1 MERCVVGRH
10 RGSMASPE
18 RQSVAPAGP
27 IIDTRLVAALERLDD
42 SRRPIAETYRRLGVV
57 ARELQLVRPSYE
69 QVRTLVHRARRRGR
83 YPSAGDVLLD
93 TLLQTQQPAIF
104 GDWLVGTYPIRRS

>member
-1 MERCVVGRH
+1 
-10 RGSMASPE
+10 MASPD
-18 RQSVAPAGP
+18 RQSVAPSGP
-27 IIDTRLVAALERLDD
+27 IIDSRLVAALERLDD

-69 QVRTLVHRARRRGR
+69 QVRMLVHRARRRGR

-93 TLLQTQQPAIF
+93 LMFQTQQPGVI
-104 GDWLVGTYPIRRS
+104 GEIVVGTYPVRRY

>member
-1 MERCVVGRH
+1 
-10 RGSMASPE
+10 MASPD
-18 RQSVAPAGP
+18 RQSVAPSGP

-42 SRRPIAETYRRLGVV
+42 PRRPIAETYRRLAVV

-69 QVRTLVHRARRRGR
+69 QTRTLVHRARRRGR

-93 TLLQTQQPAIF
+93 IVF
-104 GDWLVGTYPIRRS
+104 RRSSRPSSATGSSARIRSRSD

>member
-1 MERCVVGRH
+1 VLVGHREVV
-10 RGSMASPE
+10 ASVD
-18 RQSVAPAGP
+18 RQSVTPSGP
-27 IIDTRLVAALERLDD
+27 IIDSRLVAALERLDD
-42 SRRPIAETYRRLGVV
+42 TRWPIAETHRRLAAV

-93 TLLQTQQPAIF
+93 IMFQTQQPAVF
-104 GDWLVGTYPIRRS
+104 GDWLVGTYPIRRN

>member
-1 MERCVVGRH
+1 
-10 RGSMASPE
+10 MASAD
-18 RQSVAPAGP
+18 RLSVAPSGP
-27 IIDTRLVAALERLDD
+27 IIDSRLVAALERLDD
-42 SRRPIAETYRRLGVV
+42 TRRPIAETYRRLGIV
-57 ARELQLVRPSYE
+57 ARELRLVRPSYE

-93 TLLQTQQPAIF
+93 IMFQTQQPAIF

>member
-1 MERCVVGRH
+1 
-10 RGSMASPE
+10 MASAD
-18 RQSVAPAGP
+18 RQSVAPSGP
-27 IIDTRLVAALERLDD
+27 DIDSRLVAALERLDD
-42 SRRPIAETYRRLGVV
+42 SRRPIAETYRRLTII

-93 TLLQTQQPAIF
+93 LMFQTQQPGII
-104 GDWLVGTYPIRRS
+104 GDWLVGTYPIRES